1 MRRRRHGAGGAP
13 AAGGA
18 QRGRVPEGAEQD
30 ALARRQY
37 LVIIFIFLSDVVGD
51 TYELKEIIS
60 NLNLVVFKK
69 APTKSIYTIPSLIMH
84 TDQERHTGGT
94 IFKP

>member
-1 MRRRRHGAGGAP
+1 MRRRRQGVGGAP
-13 AAGGA
+13 TAGGA
-18 QRGRVPEGAEQD
+18 QRGRVLEGDEQD

-51 TYELKEIIS
+51 TDELKEIIS
-60 NLNLVVFKK
+60 NLNLAVFKK

-84 TDQERHTGGT
+84 TDQERHTGRT